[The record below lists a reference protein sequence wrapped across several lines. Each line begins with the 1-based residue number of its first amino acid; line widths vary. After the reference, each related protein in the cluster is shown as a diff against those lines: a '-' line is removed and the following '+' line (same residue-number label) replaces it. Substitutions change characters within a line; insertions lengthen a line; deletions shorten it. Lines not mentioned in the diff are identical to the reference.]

1 MATVPII
8 DAPQQELGAGGFQPF
23 AAPGVEPMKNFAP
36 EQMVKQG
43 QAWQAVGQTAMKI
56 GDQIQDQIDDAN
68 TKAADSFFT
77 ARAQKILLDPEG
89 GYLHGLVKALAG
101 AGDDAEA
108 DGRDSLGDDVDPRHR
123 VGSRGPAR
131 RQYAGRGGH
140 RYGGDGERPRH
151 ANGRAGRGRARR

>member
-89 GYLHGLVKALAG
+89 GYLNTIGVAAKDKFQAVKDEQQDTLV
-101 AGDDAEA
+101 
-108 DGRDSLGDDVDPRHR
+108 P
-123 VGSRGPAR
+123 
-131 RQYAGRGGH
+131 
-140 RYGGDGERPRH
+140 
-151 ANGRAGRGRARR
+151 N